1 MTTRNANLNLHIQT
15 LNENIFP
22 HKNKE
27 KTNDYNCLIQRKY
40 NKKVKGSKIE
50 CTNIFEKTCEISK
63 NNIFPKLKI
72 KCKKN
77 SSIKGSKV
85 LVFLT
90 QKSNFCFNKCKKEN
104 QCNISFA
111 RKVSTNSVIGVNSL
125 KNKNEEEQNI
135 VKDQEIVCEIGPGSY
150 NPKVNLIKRRSNSI
164 KFNPQLEKKKSF
176 ILNFLEEIETNK
188 KLLITKLPTQ
198 DNIKRNSLPN
208 YIFQS
213 KTKKCFSPQFQK
225 NNPGPGYY
233 NSKEYILNDKV
244 TKFNKCEKFNNF
256 FNKNNFMIKKSSRE
270 KLPPVGLYGTDFKKK
285 LIKVSSSLKR

>member
-22 HKNKE
+22 HKKKE

-150 NPKVNLIKRRSNSI
+150 NPKVNLIKRR
-164 KFNPQLEKKKSF
+164 
-176 ILNFLEEIETNK
+176 
-188 KLLITKLPTQ
+188 
-198 DNIKRNSLPN
+198 
-208 YIFQS
+208 
-213 KTKKCFSPQFQK
+213 
-225 NNPGPGYY
+225 
-233 NSKEYILNDKV
+233 
-244 TKFNKCEKFNNF
+244 
-256 FNKNNFMIKKSSRE
+256 
-270 KLPPVGLYGTDFKKK
+270 
-285 LIKVSSSLKR
+285 